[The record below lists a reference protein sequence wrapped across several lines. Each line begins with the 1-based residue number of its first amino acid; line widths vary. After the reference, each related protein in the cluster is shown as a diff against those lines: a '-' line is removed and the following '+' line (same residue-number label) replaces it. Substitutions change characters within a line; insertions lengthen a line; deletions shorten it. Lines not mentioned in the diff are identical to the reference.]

1 MKDDAAQAAGLV
13 ASMNALAKSNR
24 RVRAYVVFQEGEG
37 QQDAIKKLAA
47 DKDLLIPLTYPKL
60 AVSLKHLKI
69 DPEAHNTLILY
80 REKRIVRNSVNVTP
94 ETFAPIAAAAKKLV
108 RR

>member
-1 MKDDAAQAAGLV
+1 
-13 ASMNALAKSNR
+13 
-24 RVRAYVVFQEGEG
+24 VRAYVVFQEGEG

-60 AVSLKHLKI
+60 AVALKHLGI
-69 DPEAHNTLILY
+69 RPEPHNTLMLY
-80 REKRIVRNSVNVTP
+80 KGKKVVRNAVNVTP

-108 RR
+108 RQ